1 LKSNIEHWKYYPMS
15 SQHKKTKI
23 VSTLGPVS
31 SNLEMITKL
40 GNAGVNVFRLNFS
53 HGDHTVHEQTIQ
65 HILKY
70 REQSG
75 NRPSILADLQ
85 GPKIRMGMNLDENG
99 DDGIAVN
106 EGETVVFTTVEEKA
120 KPLEKR
126 FMVRLESF
134 AKDVKMSDR
143 ILIDD
148 GKMQFKVLESNG
160 IDEVKLQALNEG
172 LVKSK
177 KGVNMP
183 DTIISV
189 PSLTEKD
196 KTDLTF
202 ILTQPVD
209 WLALSFVR
217 SAEDMIDLKN
227 RVTSA
232 NRNIKIIAKVE
243 KPEALVHIDEIVKA
257 SDGVMVARGDLGV
270 EIPFEKVPLAQKK
283 IVKSCIKHAKPVI
296 IATQVME
303 SMIENPTPTRAEIT
317 DVANVVLE
325 GADAVM
331 LSGETS
337 VGKYPVEVI
346 ETISKTILELEQNA
360 DIYSKTFKQK
370 VKSDTPI
377 AEAISSNA
385 VKLSE
390 NLNAEALVVMT
401 KTGYTANMVSR
412 YRPSAP
418 IYAFTDQQEVINQ
431 LSLLWG
437 VQTFYYDGNEATD
450 VALPEIHNILKSKSL
465 VNDGDIV
472 VNTASMPIHNF
483 GKTNMMK
490 VSKIGE

>member
-1 LKSNIEHWKYYPMS
+1 MNHLN
-15 SQHKKTKI
+15 KKTKI

-31 SNLEMITKL
+31 ANYEMITQL

-53 HGDHTVHEQTIQ
+53 HGDHSIHEQTIQ
-65 HILKY
+65 HILRY
-70 REQSG
+70 RAESK
-75 NRPSILADLQ
+75 NNPSILADLQ
-85 GPKIRMGMNLDENG
+85 GPKIRMGMNLDEQGN
-99 DDGIAVN
+99 DGIGV
-106 EGETVVFTTVEEKA
+106 EESEEVVFTTVEEKA
-120 KPLEKR
+120 APLEKR
-126 FMVRLESF
+126 FLVRLNSF

-148 GKMQFKVLESNG
+148 GKMQFQVLSSNG
-160 IDEVKLQALNEG
+160 TDEVKLKALNAG

-183 DTIISV
+183 DTVISV

-196 KTDLTF
+196 KKDLDF

-209 WLALSFVR
+209 WIALSFVR
-217 SAEDMIDLKN
+217 SAEDMIDLKE
-227 RVTSA
+227 R
-232 NRNIKIIAKVE
+232 IKKEGKSCKVIAKIE
-243 KPEALVHIDEIVKA
+243 KPEALEFIDEIVKA

-270 EIPFEKVPLAQKK
+270 EIPFEKVPLVQKK
-283 IVKSCIKHAKPVI
+283 IVKSCIKHARPVI

-337 VGKYPVEVI
+337 VGNYPVEVI
-346 ETISKTILELEQNA
+346 KTISKTILELEQNA
-360 DIYSKTFKQK
+360 DIYAKTVKQK
-370 VKSDTPI
+370 VKTDRSVP
-377 AEAISSNA
+377 EAISGNA
-385 VKLSE
+385 VKLAE
-390 NLNAEALVVMT
+390 NLNADAIVVMT
-401 KTGYTANMVSR
+401 KTGFTANMVSR

-418 IYAFTDQQEVINQ
+418 IYAFTDQEHIINQ

-437 VQTFYYDGNEATD
+437 VRTFFYEGKVATD
-450 VALPEIHNILKSKSL
+450 EAIPEINNILKEKGL
-465 VNDGDIV
+465 LNEGDII